1 MINPL
6 TITQNPRN
14 QTIQIDRLHKIWH
27 FSLTERLKDRSTMRS
42 HMGFID
48 DGVQGAVAGM
58 QMAFLLAIVGG
69 ISILILNR
77 NILEKAESSVGGI

>member
-1 MINPL
+1 
-6 TITQNPRN
+6 
-14 QTIQIDRLHKIWH
+14 
-27 FSLTERLKDRSTMRS
+27 MRS

-69 ISILILNR
+69 ISILILNK
-77 NILEKAESSVGGI
+77 NILEKAERSVGGI

>member
-1 MINPL
+1 
-6 TITQNPRN
+6 
-14 QTIQIDRLHKIWH
+14 
-27 FSLTERLKDRSTMRS
+27 MRF

-69 ISILILNR
+69 LSILILNR
-77 NILEKAESSVGGI
+77 NILETAENSVEGI